1 MLPRV
6 RKCSFCGSEI
16 PVGSG
21 LMYVKR
27 DGTILWFCSRK
38 CRVSMLE
45 FHRDPRK
52 FKWTEYHGKG
62 EKGS

>member
-1 MLPRV
+1 MLSRV

-16 PVGSG
+16 PVGCG

-27 DGTILWFCSRK
+27 DGTIQWFCSRK

-52 FKWTEYHGKG
+52 LKWTEYHGKK
-62 EKGS
+62 ERGS